1 MVSVQRLLTYGS
13 VVVVAI
19 ALLIVQ
25 FPVLWGRLEAS
36 LDYLGNLV
44 LIKLLSDKHI
54 FVMSAAYARW
64 ALPWPWATR
73 ETFRM
78 KAVASVFV
86 GIVAN
91 WNIETARLAS
101 TTGTAS
107 DMGPCRY
114 LLHQFWPLFLA
125 HVNSYLCTA
134 MSTDLFAGAMVVSL
148 QLVVLS
154 LHLTVWWY
162 PIVDSLFNAIDMI
175 VPLSEVASSL
185 QILREVVG
193 KQDFDQG
200 AAELLIVVSYVQVSL
215 GYVNIWYMRQDKA
228 RSNAL
233 LEVASGKLAA
243 QEFLV
248 QKVLVYVMSVA
259 VPYMFQRSIMETAN
273 SASFRHFFNKV
284 EESLRVDSFLHAGG
298 TNPHNRLEVVRDSN
312 YTVDGYAESFNSLI
326 HTCYRLI
333 EGKLYELPN
342 LVLLSGMLFG
352 QPILTLALLPVSIV
366 LDFGRVRV
374 VSFITTLGEET
385 AKRLRGLADKRKK
398 IEQHDSRHAEVISR
412 TGAAAI
418 VAQRW
423 ENMASDILETTV
435 WRKFLVA
442 SKMYMNWIYYNNL
455 LGVGIECAI
464 ARIMELD
471 KITAADI
478 GVYAMVIEDA
488 IGFLLTRFREAKS
501 QSEHITGALEPNS
514 FK

>member
-25 FPVLWGRLEAS
+25 FPLLWERLETS
-36 LDYLGNLV
+36 LDYLGNFV
-44 LIKLLSDKHI
+44 LAKLLSDKHI

-86 GIVAN
+86 GLVAH
-91 WNIETARLAS
+91 WNIETARLSS

-134 MSTDLFAGAMVVSL
+134 MSTDLFAGAMVLSL

-175 VPLSEVASSL
+175 VPLSEVASAL

-193 KQDFDQG
+193 KRDFDQG

-243 QEFLV
+243 QEFLM
-248 QKVLVYVMSVA
+248 QKVLVYIMSVA

-284 EESLRVDSFLHAGG
+284 EESLRVDAFLHAGE
-298 TNPHNRLEVVRDSN
+298 NPHNRLEVVRDSN
-312 YTVDGYAESFNSLI
+312 YTVDGYAESFNTLI
-326 HTCYRLI
+326 HSCYRLI

-352 QPILTLALLPVSIV
+352 QPILTLTLLPVSIV
-366 LDFGRVRV
+366 LDLGRVRV
-374 VSFITTLGEET
+374 VSFITTLVEAT
-385 AKRLRGLADKRKK
+385 AKTLRGLADKRKK

-412 TGAAAI
+412 TGSAAI
-418 VAQRW
+418 VAERW
-423 ENMASDILETTV
+423 ENLASDILETTV

-488 IGFLLTRFREAKS
+488 IGFLLTRFREANGS
-501 QSEHITGALEPNS
+501 GSS
-514 FK
+514 D